1 MPVRSYKPVTPGQRF
16 RVSLTY
22 EEVTKAR
29 PEKALRVRIQKH
41 AGRNNQGR
49 LTVRHRGGGNKVLY
63 RLIDFKQVKKM
74 NIPGKVSAVE
84 YDPFRTCFIM
94 LVTYADGEKCYHIA
108 PQGISV
114 GSTIIT
120 KEKAKIKLGN
130 RLQIQNIPV
139 GFEIHNLELTLGKGG
154 QIIRSAGSVA
164 RLISLEGPYAQ
175 VELPSKEIR
184 FVHKNCYAT
193 IGRVSNVDHNLVVL
207 GKAGR
212 ARWKGLR
219 PEVMGKAM
227 NPIDH
232 PHGGGEG
239 GSKIGLVH
247 PKTPWGAPALGYKTR
262 KRNKW
267 TNRFIIKTRKG
278 RQLIKTEQHQAA

>member
-1 MPVRSYKPVTPGQRF
+1 MPVKSFKPVTPGQRF
-16 RVSLTY
+16 RISLTY
-22 EEVTKAR
+22 DEVTKR
-29 PEKALRVRIQKH
+29 KPEKRLRVRIQKH

-63 RLIDFKQVKKM
+63 RLVDFRQTGKL
-74 NIPGKVSAVE
+74 NIPGKVTAVE

-94 LVTYADGEKCYHIA
+94 LVTYADGEKRYHLA
-108 PQGISV
+108 PDKITV
-114 GSTIIT
+114 GASIIT
-120 KEKAKIKLGN
+120 KPKAKIKVGN
-130 RLQIQNIPV
+130 RLQLNNIPV
-139 GFEIHNLELTLGKGG
+139 GFEIHNLEMTLGKGG
-154 QIIRSAGSVA
+154 QSIRSAGSAA
-164 RLISLEGPYAQ
+164 RLISLEGKYAQ

-193 IGRVSNVDHNLVVL
+193 IGRVSNPDHNLISL

-219 PEVMGKAM
+219 PEVQGKAM

-239 GSKIGLVH
+239 GTKIGLPH
-247 PKTPWGAPALGYKTR
+247 PKTPWGAPALGHKTR
-262 KRNKW
+262 KRHKW
-267 TNRFIIKTRKG
+267 TDRFIIRTRKG
-278 RQLIKTEQHQAA
+278 KQLIKTE

>member
-1 MPVRSYKPVTPGQRF
+1 MPVKKFKPVTPGQRF

-22 EEVTKAR
+22 EELTKFR
-29 PEKALRVRIQKH
+29 PEKRLRKRIQKH

-63 RLIDFKQVKKM
+63 RLIDFKQIKKI
-74 NIPGKVSAVE
+74 NIPGKVTAIE

-94 LVTYADGEKCYHIA
+94 LVTYADGEKSYHSA
-108 PQGISV
+108 PNGIKV
-114 GSTIIT
+114 GTTIIT
-120 KEKAKIKLGN
+120 KPKAKIKVGN
-130 RLQIQNIPV
+130 RIQLIHIPI
-139 GFEIHNLELTLGKGG
+139 GFDIHNLELTPGKGG
-154 QIIRSAGSVA
+154 QVVRSAGSAA

-193 IGRVSNVDHNLVVL
+193 IGRVSNVDHNLVKL

-219 PEVMGKAM
+219 PEVQGKAM
-227 NPIDH
+227 NPVDH

-239 GSKIGLVH
+239 GTKIGLPH
-247 PKTPWGAPALGYKTR
+247 PKTPWGAPALGHKTR
-262 KRNKW
+262 KRHKW
-267 TNRFIIKTRKG
+267 TDRFIIRTRKG
-278 RQLIKTEQHQAA
+278 RQLIKTD

>member
-1 MPVRSYKPVTPGQRF
+1 MPLKHFKPTTPGQRF
-16 RVSLTY
+16 RISLTY
-22 EEVTKAR
+22 EELTKHR
-29 PEKALRVRIQKH
+29 PEKRLRKRIQKH

-63 RLIDFKQVKKM
+63 RLIDFRQTEKID
-74 NIPGKVSAVE
+74 IPGKVTAIE

-94 LVTYADGEKCYHIA
+94 LVTYADGEKRYHIA
-108 PQGISV
+108 PHGIKV
-114 GSTIIT
+114 GTQILT
-120 KEKAKIKLGN
+120 KAKTKIRTGN
-130 RLQIQNIPV
+130 RLQIQNIPI
-139 GFEIHNLELTLGKGG
+139 GFEIHNLEITPGKGG
-154 QIIRSAGSVA
+154 QIIRSAGSSA
-164 RLISLEGPYAQ
+164 RLISLEGPHAQ
-175 VELPSKEIR
+175 VQLPSKEIR

-193 IGRVSNVDHNLVVL
+193 VGRVSNPDHNLISL

-219 PEVMGKAM
+219 PEVQGKAM

-239 GSKIGLVH
+239 GTKIGLVH
-247 PKTPWGAPALGYKTR
+247 PKTPWGAPALGFKTR

-267 TNRFIIKTRKG
+267 TDRFIIKTRKG
-278 RQLIKTEQHQAA
+278 KQLIKTE

>member
-1 MPVRSYKPVTPGQRF
+1 MPIRSYKPTTPGQRF

-22 EEVTKAR
+22 EELTKHT
-29 PEKALRVRIQKH
+29 PEKGLRKRIQKH

-63 RLIDFKQVKKM
+63 RVIDFKQTSKM
-74 NIPGKVSAVE
+74 NIPGKVTAIE

-94 LVTYADGEKCYHIA
+94 LVTYADGEKKYHIA
-108 PQGISV
+108 SEGIKVGASV
-114 GSTIIT
+114 LT
-120 KEKAKIKLGN
+120 KSKTKIKLGN
-130 RLQIQNIPV
+130 RLQLQNIPV
-139 GFEIHNLELTLGKGG
+139 GFEIHNLELNPGRGG
-154 QIIRSAGSVA
+154 QIIRSAGSSA

-184 FVHKNCYAT
+184 FVHKNCFAS
-193 IGRVSNVDHNLVVL
+193 IGRVSNVDHNLISL

-219 PEVMGKAM
+219 PEVLGKAM
-227 NPIDH
+227 NPVDH

-239 GSKIGLVH
+239 STTIGLVH
-247 PKTPWGAPALGYKTR
+247 PKTPWGAPALGHKTR
-262 KRNKW
+262 SRHKW
-267 TNRFIIKTRKG
+267 TDRFIVRTRKG
-278 RQLIKTEQHQAA
+278 KQLIKTE